1 MKDGNRDW
9 PLVLPLLMLLSLLGN
24 PKMAKSQQDPVYT
37 QYLTNLLS
45 IQPAYAGITGVL
57 NVSALSR
64 AQWVG
69 WEGAPNSNTFTMHVP
84 LKPYNVGL
92 GLTLLNDKWGP
103 ILQNGLYA

>member
-1 MKDGNRDW
+1 MKNTNW
-9 PLVLPLLMLLSLLGN
+9 NLSFIVTITLVFSLSGY
-24 PKMAKSQQDPVYT
+24 PKQAKSQQDPVFT

-69 WEGAPNSNTFTMHVP
+69 WEGAPQHQYIYHRHAP
-84 LKPYNVGL
+84 E
-92 GLTLLNDKWGP
+92 
-103 ILQNGLYA
+103 IA